1 MDDPS
6 GLFDGDNFFPV
17 SPDTLKPDTRTDFPI
32 YLKRGG
38 RYVLYTKAG
47 KYFSRNL
54 KDRLV
59 QNGIDTVYIPLD
71 QHSSYESYVMEN
83 LEEILN
89 NPEISAEVRSKV
101 FLDTTAS
108 RVKEIFHSQ
117 VPTVD
122 DQMLGGVQNLVQSS
136 LSFLLTPEA
145 MENIGRFL
153 SHDYQTF
160 SHSVHVFT
168 YTMML
173 MNYISGQWE
182 KQTLVDAGV
191 GALLHDIGKI
201 NISASILN
209 KPGKL
214 DEKEWGQIKLHPEY
228 GTHMCTNVRL
238 PRTSLA
244 CIGLHHEKFDGSG
257 YPAGMSGEEIP
268 VFVRVVT
275 CCDVYDAITSNRPYA
290 PAKPPFE
297 ALRIMSKEMNGAFD
311 PGILKSFIQVLGRMN
326 K

>member
-1 MDDPS
+1 MDAQS
-6 GLFDGDNFFPV
+6 GLFDADDFFPV
-17 SPDTLKPDTRTDFPI
+17 SPDTLKTDTRTDFPV

-38 RYVLYTKAG
+38 RYVLYTKAR

-59 QNGIDTVYIPLD
+59 QNGIDTVYIPL
-71 QHSSYESYVMEN
+71 QQQASYETYVMEN

-101 FLDTTAS
+101 FLNTTAN

-122 DQMLGGVQNLVQSS
+122 EQMLGGVENLVNSS

-168 YTMML
+168 YAMML
-173 MNYISGQWE
+173 MNDISGQWE

-201 NISASILN
+201 RIPASILN

-214 DEKEWGQIKLHPEY
+214 DEKEWEQIKLHPEC
-228 GTHMCTNVRL
+228 GTSMCTNVYL

-244 CIGLHHEKFDGSG
+244 CIGFHHEKFDGSG
-257 YPAGMSGEEIP
+257 YPSGIKGEKIP
-268 VFVRVVT
+268 VPVRVVT

-290 PAKPPFE
+290 PAKSPFE
-297 ALRIMSKEMNGAFD
+297 ALQIMSKEMHGAFD
-311 PGILKSFIQVLGRMN
+311 PGILKAFIHVLGRMN
-326 K
+326 Q